1 MGVPQRVVGGLQ
13 GSSWS
18 NPAHWSWMELS
29 EFCPRAKTQ
38 QPGREAGGESRG
50 LTSELLRGVVQVP
63 CRGLH
68 HTAVIHQPEGQGSS
82 ISGTEETISPGVPP
96 SGQGIPGHWG
106 DLQKNLSI
114 AVNRPPPPPHHQV
127 FPFPGTAVKRHG
139 LLGWGWGDPRRHTE
153 THPAPRPSHPP
164 PLTSR
169 GRSCLVGGLPPVCAV
184 AHCRYKSYESPE

>member
-1 MGVPQRVVGGLQ
+1 MGVPQRVVAGLQ

-18 NPAHWSWMELS
+18 NPARWGRMELS

-38 QPGREAGGESRG
+38 QPGREAGGESGG

-114 AVNRPPPPPHHQV
+114 AVNRPPPTIKS
-127 FPFPGTAVKRHG
+127 FPFLAPLLKGKVFWGGDGETPEEAQRHIQLPDPPTLHPSLHGAGAV
-139 LLGWGWGDPRRHTE
+139 L
-153 THPAPRPSHPP
+153 
-164 PLTSR
+164 
-169 GRSCLVGGLPPVCAV
+169 
-184 AHCRYKSYESPE
+184 